1 MNQTSIIVAA
11 IITVVT
17 GFFALALLAAHI
29 ISDLDP
35 STYPETTS
43 QTRLE
48 VGDNYGMQRTVDGK
62 TLQGN

>member
-11 IITVVT
+11 VIAVVS

-48 VGDNYGMQRTVDGK
+48 VGEDDGTQRTVDGK